1 MYLNMSGKNQPSS
14 FHYVQSVLH
23 ESVQF
28 TFGRII
34 DFRVHLRRLSVFPPV
49 FSMDFAFLAALYPFN
64 SPTRIPP
71 LPYFNMTILVYT
83 CHSPRRARTNQQP
96 TLIESAR
103 KLRCSSLPPAHSVS

>member
-34 DFRVHLRRLSVFPPV
+34 DFVSFSGPFQYFPV
-49 FSMDFAFLAALYPFN
+49 FSMDFAFLAAL
-64 SPTRIPP
+64 
-71 LPYFNMTILVYT
+71 
-83 CHSPRRARTNQQP
+83 
-96 TLIESAR
+96 
-103 KLRCSSLPPAHSVS
+103 